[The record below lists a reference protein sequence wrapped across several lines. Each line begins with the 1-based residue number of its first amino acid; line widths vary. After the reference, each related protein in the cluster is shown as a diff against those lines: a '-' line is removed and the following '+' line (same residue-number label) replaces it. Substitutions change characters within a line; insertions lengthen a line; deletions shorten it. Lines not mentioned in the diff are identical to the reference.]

1 MKLNYWTRIKLKFR
15 RNIYRIGTRVVSY
28 AAHNDLVR
36 SVVQRFLRL
45 VIWANKKN
53 AELYLE
59 YRATEDL
66 AQLLHE
72 SLAGRWIVASHG
84 FSKVI
89 GPSKTISFIFPYFKK
104 EKEIINAIKT
114 LKNQDFKKLT
124 LDDIEIIVV
133 EDGSNDLLDGK
144 LDDDIIYLRRNKFDY
159 GISRSRNLGA
169 KVANGRVLCFVDPDF
184 EFPQNYV
191 ENLYDEYLKFGPE
204 TIITGYISD
213 YFYEGCPDPRVAFG
227 VWEKPNRKCKRF
239 LQLAGGHMAISSDI
253 FFRVGGFDEDMI
265 YGEVEDTYFGFMLSL
280 ENDLSIVFS
289 TKVMVRHIPH
299 PIGLAHR
306 NPAETFRVAAFKS
319 PEFYRSY
326 VENGKR

>member
-1 MKLNYWTRIKLKFR
+1 MKLNYWTSINSRVKRRIYSTF
-15 RNIYRIGTRVVSY
+15 TRVLSR
-28 AAHNDLVR
+28 AAR
-36 SVVQRFLRL
+36 SDPIRSLVQRFLRAL
-45 VIWANKKN
+45 LWANAKN
-53 AELYLE
+53 AQLYLE
-59 YRATEDL
+59 FRATQDL

-89 GPSKTISFIFPYFKK
+89 GPSKTISFVFPYFKK

-124 LDDIEIIVV
+124 LADIEIIVI

-144 LDDDIIYLRRNKFDY
+144 LDDDVIYLRRNKFDY
-159 GISRSRNLGA
+159 GISRSRNIGA

-191 ENLYDEYLKFGPE
+191 ENLYADYLKYGPE
-204 TIITGYISD
+204 TIITGYVSD
-213 YFYEGCPDPRVAFG
+213 YFYEGCPDPRAAFG
-227 VWEKPNRKCKRF
+227 VWEIPDRKCKRF
-239 LQLAGGHMAISSDI
+239 LQLAGGHMAISREI

-280 ENDLSIVFS
+280 ESDLSIVFS
-289 TKVMVRHIPH
+289 TNVVVRHIPH
-299 PIGLAHR
+299 PVGLAHR
-306 NPAETFRVAAFKS
+306 NPAETFRVAAFKN
-319 PEFYRSY
+319 PDFYLSY
-326 VENGKR
+326 VLNGKR